1 MSRTLVRTTR
11 LNAKLGNIVTHTCTI
26 QNFTTA
32 KDDYQQ
38 DIKTWA
44 DLTDHVD
51 LDCFMGNESGG
62 ELLQPDKTQKIDS
75 QVVNIIGYK
84 PLIKSSYRV
93 IIDSVTYNILNV
105 GFDPSKTLT
114 RLNVEVVTI

>member
-11 LNAKLGNIVTHTCTI
+11 LNKKLGNIKTHTCTI

-38 DIKTWA
+38 DIKSWV
-44 DLTDHVD
+44 DLADHVD

-62 ELLQPDKTQKIDS
+62 ELLQPNKTQKIDS
-75 QVVNIIGYK
+75 QVINIIGYK
-84 PLIKSSYRV
+84 PLIKSSYRAIV
-93 IIDSVTYNILNV
+93 DSVTYNILDV
-105 GFDPSKTLT
+105 GFDPSKSET
-114 RLNVEVVTI
+114 RLSVEVVTI